1 MADSIISSAKT
12 AIRDGR
18 IEDMEGEI
26 DDYIKNYGPA
36 EEILI
41 PLMRVAIQYSNVA
54 AVTKL
59 IEKGYDK
66 SWKHPFGDDGVPVTA
81 GDFAKIQKTT
91 DPSDEAQ
98 ADFDKIIT
106 LLGQAGGRRS
116 TKRSKSKKQKT
127 AKKSKKTMKSKKSKR
142 RH

>member
-1 MADSIISSAKT
+1 MADSIISNAKT

-26 DDYIKNYGPA
+26 DDYIKNYGSA

-41 PLMRVAIQYSNVA
+41 LLMRVAIQYSNVA

-66 SWKHPFGDDGVPVTA
+66 TLTHPFGDNGVPVTA

-91 DPSDEAQ
+91 DSSVEAQ

-116 TKRSKSKKQKT
+116 TKRSKSK
-127 AKKSKKTMKSKKSKR
+127 SKKSRMQKKTKKSRR

>member
-1 MADSIISSAKT
+1 MADGIISSAKN
-12 AIRDGR
+12 AIKDER

-26 DDYIKNYGPA
+26 DDYIASYGSA

-59 IEKGYDK
+59 IEKGYNK
-66 SWKHPFGDDGVPVTA
+66 TWTHLFGDDGVPVTA

-91 DPSDEAQ
+91 DPSVEAQ

-116 TKRSKSKKQKT
+116 TKRSKSK
-127 AKKSKKTMKSKKSKR
+127 SKKSRMQKKTKKSR
-142 RH
+142 RRR